1 MLTRFTS
8 VNYLMLPLTLRSL
21 LSGKLILF
29 IFSFSIFNSL
39 KLNFLRTYA
48 KTIHTI
54 HSDWEFSENWE
65 HWENWEFYEFYEN
78 CEFWWPRLKLPK
90 PLKLPKALKALK
102 FLKLHVAAWVAGFR
116 SAEAAVLKSLF
127 VPSLKLPKLLK
138 LPNFA
143 PIPFLKSARRQSAR
157 AAFR

>member
-8 VNYLMLPLTLRSL
+8 VNYLMLLLTLRSL

-39 KLNFLRTYA
+39 KLNFYHTYA

-54 HSDWEFSENWE
+54 HSD
-65 HWENWEFYEFYEN
+65 WEFYEFYEN

-157 AAFR
+157 EASR